1 MSLAFVSQLHARWYK
16 IFVRLYVE
24 TSMVEIKI
32 LIFEYQET
40 LIKLKVLEKWFF
52 GIAGLLGSKIM
63 RPTENEADF
72 VNRKGNHSINVQ
84 CVKDDFQGFID
95 VEARWPESSHDSF
108 LFNHCGGNYLY
119 QDNFTLTDK
128 ELL

>member
-1 MSLAFVSQLHARWYK
+1 
-16 IFVRLYVE
+16 
-24 TSMVEIKI
+24 MVEIKI

-84 CVKDDFQGFID
+84 CVKDDFQ
-95 VEARWPESSHDSF
+95 AHDSF
-108 LFNHCGGNYLY
+108 LFNHSGGNYLY

>member
-1 MSLAFVSQLHARWYK
+1 
-16 IFVRLYVE
+16 
-24 TSMVEIKI
+24 
-32 LIFEYQET
+32 
-40 LIKLKVLEKWFF
+40 
-52 GIAGLLGSKIM
+52 M

-95 VEARWPESSHDSF
+95 VEARWPESSYDSF
-108 LFNHCGGNYLY
+108 LFNHSGGNNYLY